1 VEVRYKKRFLKEL
14 AKLPGRTR
22 DEVERFV
29 FETLPGAEAIERIG
43 TVERMQGHQG
53 FYKVRFGAYRLG
65 LRTDAAG
72 YLEVVV
78 IAHRR
83 EIYRLFP

>member
-1 VEVRYKKRFLKEL
+1 MRVRYKKRFLKEL

-22 DEVERFV
+22 EEVERFV
-29 FETLPGAEAIERIG
+29 FDTLPAAESLERIG
-43 TVERMQGHQG
+43 TVERMQGHRG

-65 LRTDAAG
+65 LRAEGADS
-72 YLEVVV
+72 LEVMV

>member
-1 VEVRYKKRFLKEL
+1 MRVLYKKRFLNEL

-22 DEVERFV
+22 AEVERFV
-29 FETLPGAEAIERIG
+29 FETLPAAESLERIG
-43 TVERMQGHQG
+43 TVERMQGHKG

-65 LRTDAAG
+65 LRAEGAVS
-72 YLEVVV
+72 LEVMVV
-78 IAHRR
+78 AHRR

>member
-1 VEVRYKKRFLKEL
+1 MHVRFKKRFLKEL
-14 AKLPGRTR
+14 AKLPARTR
-22 DEVERFV
+22 EEVERFV
-29 FETLPGAEAIERIG
+29 FETLPAADALEGIG
-43 TVERMQGHQG
+43 TVERIQGHKG
-53 FYKVRFGAYRLG
+53 FYKVRFGVYRLG
-65 LRTDAAG
+65 LRADAAG